1 MTEKEIFYISI
12 FVDIGKVEKR
22 EITEELKDS
31 YLDYAMSV
39 IISRALPD
47 VRDGMKPV
55 HRRILYAMW
64 DTGVGAH
71 AKLRKSAYVVG
82 EVLGKYHPHGD
93 VAVYDSLARMA
104 QDFSLRYPMIQGQGN
119 FGSIDGDSPAAM
131 RYTEC
136 RLNSLA
142 EEMLL
147 DIDKE
152 TVDWVDNYDGT
163 RKEPTVLPAKLPQLL
178 INGSVGIAVGMAT
191 NIPPHNLTEVI
202 DAAIHLIND
211 PDATSEELCQFVKG
225 PDFPTG
231 GYIYDQKTITAAYSQ
246 GKGSIVN
253 RAKTEIIETKKGQFQ
268 IVVTEIPYQV
278 NKSVLL
284 ERVAELVKDKKIEGI
299 KDIRDE
305 SDKEGLRIV
314 VDVKAD
320 ASSQK
325 ILNQLFKLTD
335 LQKTFHMN
343 ILALS
348 DGVQPQILSLK
359 NLLEQYLTHR
369 YHIVT
374 RRTKFDLQKAKE
386 RAHILEGLKIALD
399 HIDAIISTIRKSES
413 KDNAKEN
420 LMKKFKLSEVQ
431 AMAILSMPLSSLA
444 KLERFK
450 IEDELKEKKRVIK
463 ELEEI
468 LKSPKKVQKVIE
480 GELLEVKNKYGDERR
495 TKVFKSPV
503 GEFSEEDLVPEE
515 ESIITLT
522 EDGYIKRMNPKTYRA
537 QHRGGKGV
545 TGMTTREEDDV
556 RYFISASTH
565 DSILFFTNTGRI
577 FQSKAYEIPVGSRT
591 ARGQAIVNILQLTP
605 QEKVTAMLPLKKGK
619 EKKEGFLVM
628 TTVFGIIKKTMIE
641 DFENVRRSGLVAIKL
656 QDSDQLG
663 WARLSSGKDEI
674 MLSSQA
680 GQVIRFKEKDI
691 RPMGR
696 AAAGIRGMR
705 LKKGDALVG
714 MDIIKDTNSKVLI
727 VAENGYGKI
736 TDLKHFKVQK
746 RGGSGIKIA
755 KVTPKTGKIVA
766 VQVLSKEN
774 EDLIAISSKGQVIRT
789 PLKSIPNLGR
799 ATQGVR
805 VMKVEAGDKVASITC
820 V

>member
-1 MTEKEIFYISI
+1 MTGKEIFYILI

-22 EITEELKDS
+22 EITEELKES

-93 VAVYDSLARMA
+93 VAVYDSLVRMA

-119 FGSIDGDSPAAM
+119 FGSIDGDSAAAM

-147 DIDKE
+147 DIDKD

-163 RKEPTVLPAKLPQLL
+163 RQEPTVLPAKLPQLL

-191 NIPPHNLTEVI
+191 NIPPHNLSEVI

-231 GYIYDQKTITAAYSQ
+231 GYIYDQKSITAAYSQ
-246 GKGSIVN
+246 GKGKIIN

-278 NKSVLL
+278 NKSLLL

-314 VDVKAD
+314 DDVKAD

-335 LQKTFHMN
+335 LQKAFHMN

-374 RRTKFDLQKAKE
+374 RRTKFDLQKAKD

-399 HIDAIISTIRKSES
+399 HIDAIISVIKKSES

-420 LMKKFKLSEVQ
+420 LMKKFKLSEIQ
-431 AMAILSMPLSSLA
+431 ALAILSMPLSSLA

-450 IEDELKEKKRVIK
+450 IEDELKEKKKLIK

-480 GELLEVKNKYGDERR
+480 GELAEVKEKYGDERR

-522 EDGYIKRMNPKTYRA
+522 EDGYIKRMNPKAYRA

-556 RYFISASTH
+556 KYFLSASTH
-565 DSILFFTNTGRI
+565 DSILFFTDTGRV
-577 FQSKAYEIPVGSRT
+577 FLSKAYEIPAGSRT

-619 EKKEGFLVM
+619 EKKEGYLAM
-628 TTVFGIIKKTMIE
+628 ATAFGVIKKTPIE
-641 DFENVRRSGLVAIKL
+641 DFENVRRSGLIAVKL
-656 QDSDQLG
+656 QNGDQLG
-663 WARLSSGKDEI
+663 WASLSSGKDEI
-674 MLSSQA
+674 LLSSQA

-705 LKKGDALVG
+705 LKKGNLLVG
-714 MDIIKDTNSKVLI
+714 MNIIREADGKLLI
-727 VAENGYGKI
+727 VAENGYGKT

-746 RGGSGIKIA
+746 RGGSGIKAA
-755 KVTPKTGKIVA
+755 KVTPKTGKIIA
-766 VQVLSKEN
+766 VEVLSKES
-774 EDLIAISSKGQVIRT
+774 EDLIAISTKGQVIRT

-805 VMKVEAGDKVASITC
+805 IMKMDAG
-820 V
+820 

>member
-1 MTEKEIFYISI
+1 MTGKEIFYILI

-22 EITEELKDS
+22 EITEELKES

-93 VAVYDSLARMA
+93 VAVYDSLVRMA

-119 FGSIDGDSPAAM
+119 FGSIDGGSAAAM

-147 DIDKE
+147 DIDKD

-163 RKEPTVLPAKLPQLL
+163 RQEPTVLPAKLPQLL

-191 NIPPHNLTEVI
+191 NIPPHNLSEVI

-231 GYIYDQKTITAAYSQ
+231 GYIYDQKSITAAYSQ
-246 GKGSIVN
+246 GKGKIIN

-278 NKSVLL
+278 NKSLLL

-335 LQKTFHMN
+335 LQKAFHMN

-348 DGVQPQILSLK
+348 DGVQPQIMSLIK
-359 NLLEQYLTHR
+359 
-369 YHIVT
+369 
-374 RRTKFDLQKAKE
+374 
-386 RAHILEGLKIALD
+386 
-399 HIDAIISTIRKSES
+399 KSES

-450 IEDELKEKKRVIK
+450 IEDELKEKKKIIK

-480 GELLEVKNKYGDERR
+480 GELAEVKEKYGDERR

-522 EDGYIKRMNPKTYRA
+522 EDGYIKRMNPKAYRA

-556 RYFISASTH
+556 KYFLSASTH
-565 DSILFFTNTGRI
+565 DSILFFTDTGRV
-577 FQSKAYEIPVGSRT
+577 FLSKAYEIPAGSRT

-619 EKKEGFLVM
+619 EKKEGYLAM
-628 TTVFGIIKKTMIE
+628 ATAFGVIKKTPIE
-641 DFENVRRSGLVAIKL
+641 DFENVRRSGLIAVKL
-656 QDSDQLG
+656 QNGDQLG
-663 WARLSSGKDEI
+663 WASLSSGKDEI
-674 MLSSQA
+674 LLSSQA

-705 LKKGDALVG
+705 LKKGNLLVG
-714 MDIIKDTNSKVLI
+714 MNIIREADGKLLI
-727 VAENGYGKI
+727 VAENGYGKT

-746 RGGSGIKIA
+746 RGGSGIKAA
-755 KVTPKTGKIVA
+755 KVTPKTGKIIA
-766 VQVLSKEN
+766 VEVLSKES
-774 EDLIAISSKGQVIRT
+774 EDLIAISTKGQVIRT

-805 VMKVEAGDKVASITC
+805 IMKMDAG
-820 V
+820 